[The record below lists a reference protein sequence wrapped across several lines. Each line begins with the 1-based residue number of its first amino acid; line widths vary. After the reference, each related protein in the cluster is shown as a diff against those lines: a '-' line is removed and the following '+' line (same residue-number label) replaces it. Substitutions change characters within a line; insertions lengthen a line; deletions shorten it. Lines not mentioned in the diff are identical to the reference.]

1 VPLEVLAAS
10 LESMGFARMAPDEPI
25 REDELEEVVPLL
37 ELAQSMG
44 NLDRA
49 GMSRIGRAWAEGLR
63 LAATVENREYSARFA
78 PLPRELGTG
87 RWEALEQVARLATE
101 LLPLADRAFMACYR
115 RQQELVWTEDLV
127 EVIEGELE
135 AAGVLVRPERVPAMC
150 FLDLVGYTRLIAE
163 LVGHTAR
170 EHGGLPVKW
179 LGDGVM
185 VYFREPAAAV
195 RAALQMV
202 ERLQAAGLPPA
213 HVRRGRGRRPAGGRG
228 PAWTA

>member
-1 VPLEVLAAS
+1 
-10 LESMGFARMAPDEPI
+10 
-25 REDELEEVVPLL
+25 
-37 ELAQSMG
+37 
-44 NLDRA
+44 
-49 GMSRIGRAWAEGLR
+49 
-63 LAATVENREYSARFA
+63 
-78 PLPRELGTG
+78 
-87 RWEALEQVARLATE
+87 
-101 LLPLADRAFMACYR
+101 MACYR

-150 FLDLVGYTRLIAE
+150 FLDLVGYTRLTEERGDQAAAELAGTLAE

-202 ERLQAAGLPPA
+202 GSGCRPPGCRRRTWGSRPGRWWPRAATTSAAP
-213 HVRRGRGRRPAGGRG
+213 
-228 PAWTA
+228 